1 VKNTSIFRRATEI
14 GILTFAFSLPISH
27 VPAQIGIAI
36 AVLGW
41 LLEGVLKKNWQFTFH
56 WFFVVWLSYL
66 IWNFIAAAASPRAGH
81 SMMAVVDNEWSAL
94 LMLMMVWTIDEIR
107 MLRRVVL
114 LFLTSAFVAMVYGVW
129 QTVGGIEFYRGMPLT
144 SIGYGYFRSVGFY
157 GFYLTF
163 AAFAMTV
170 FFFFIA
176 LGSELKER
184 GRWKYAVGAAV
195 SFLAVVGTFARSIWL
210 SFGAAI
216 PLFAFMKSRR
226 LGIVVTAGLIILAA
240 IGILTVPALY
250 HRALSIV
257 DLSQNETRLNLWTT
271 ALRMA
276 ADYPFL
282 GVGQDNWDYFFEA
295 YRLPGGYYDTIV
307 HPHND
312 YLNALVSSGVPGLFS
327 FVLMWLIGGLVGFR
341 VSRKATDPFL
351 RATALGG
358 TFSLVGLMIGSL
370 FQNYYWTFVN
380 CLGWWF
386 VVGLILTAWKLD
398 SLVRRTAPANTTD

>member
-1 VKNTSIFRRATEI
+1 MKNSSYFRRATEI
-14 GILTFAFSLPISH
+14 GILLFAFSVPISH
-27 VPAQIGIAI
+27 VPAQIGIAL

-41 LLEGVLKKNWQFTFH
+41 LFEGVFRRNWQFTFH
-56 WFFVVWLSYL
+56 WFLVPWSLYL
-66 IWNFIAAAASPRAGH
+66 IWNFIAAAASPRPAH
-81 SMMAVVDNEWSAL
+81 SVMAVVDNEWPAL
-94 LMLMMVWTIDEIR
+94 LMFMMMWTIEEIR
-107 MLRRVVL
+107 VLQRVIF
-114 LFLTSAFVAMVYGVW
+114 LFITSAFVAMVYGVW

-170 FFFFIA
+170 FFFFVA
-176 LGSELKER
+176 LATELKNR
-184 GRWKYAVGAAV
+184 GRWKYVIGAMV

-210 SFGAAI
+210 SLGAAI
-216 PLFAFMKSRR
+216 PLFAFMRNRR
-226 LGIVVTAGLIILAA
+226 LGIVATVGLILLAA
-240 IGILTVPALY
+240 VGILTVPAIY

-257 DLSQNETRLNLWTT
+257 DLSQNETRLNLWTS

-276 ADYPFL
+276 ADYPVL
-282 GVGQDNWDYFFEA
+282 GVGQDNWDHFFEA
-295 YRLPGGYYDTIV
+295 YRVPGGFYDTTV

-312 YLNALVSSGVPGLFS
+312 YLNALISSGVPGLFS
-327 FVLMWLIGGLVGFR
+327 FVLMWLIGGYVGFR
-341 VSRKATDPFL
+341 ASQKAIDPFL

-358 TFSLVGLMIGSL
+358 TFSLVGLMIGGL

-386 VVGLILTAWKLD
+386 VVGLILTAGKL
-398 SLVRRTAPANTTD
+398 SSENR